1 MKKDRKGMT
10 AKAAKSANHKAK
22 TTTTGGMDWQ
32 ALATIGDVRRMLRFC
47 ILEVKRGRM
56 NTRKANCMGF
66 LGSHLITCI
75 ETEELERR
83 IADLEADRGNH
94 DGGVLNISVSR

>member
-1 MKKDRKGMT
+1 MTPKATKT
-10 AKAAKSANHKAK
+10 AKHKGKAGAP
-22 TTTTGGMDWQ
+22 GGMDWQ

-83 IADLEADRGNH
+83 IAQLETDRGGSE
-94 DGGVLNISVSR
+94 GGVLHISVNP

>member
-1 MKKDRKGMT
+1 MT
-10 AKAAKSANHKAK
+10 PKTPKTVAHKAK
-22 TTTTGGMDWQ
+22 TGTPGGLDWQ

-56 NTRKANCMGF
+56 STRKANCLGF

-83 IADLEADRGNH
+83 IAQLEADRGSNDGGWST

>member
-1 MKKDRKGMT
+1 MT
-10 AKAAKSANHKAK
+10 PKAAKSANHKAK
-22 TTTTGGMDWQ
+22 TKTPGGMDWQ

-56 NTRKANCMGF
+56 STRKANCMGF

-83 IADLEADRGNH
+83 IAQLEANRGGS
-94 DGGVLNISVSR
+94 DSGVISISVSK

>member
-1 MKKDRKGMT
+1 MT
-10 AKAAKSANHKAK
+10 PKAAKTASNKAK
-22 TTTTGGMDWQ
+22 TNTPGGFDWQ

-83 IADLEADRGNH
+83 IAQLEADCGST